1 MSPFCTP
8 TAQHTTAPTTN
19 STTTTNNHQHPNT
32 NPPNTPTTTAAMS
45 STLPTPSDVNAM
57 PYKVLQT
64 TLKTLN
70 QPATGGTLQLK
81 QRLLAYLQSQTQPAG
96 PGEPAA
102 PEDAEPAAP
111 APPDPA
117 SVPTDSGQ
125 TATAVPVPAAAPAA
139 AAAAAPLMSSST
151 ALPAALVGSGLGTGT
166 GGAGF
171 PGPPEADDAED
182 ADDDDAGDGDGDGAK
197 SKKAAHFTL
206 HEFTRMGHCMMVPE
220 LRTALASIMKGKSQ
234 EQIDAGYNGWD
245 DFAEYFNNPENIF
258 LHPELG
264 QTGQYEGSPRI
275 DTRGLDPNK
284 LSEKRS
290 AKQLKAKW
298 AELKKYLTKY
308 FANWNASGQMTADV
322 AEKSI
327 SDFLCVGQKHPKE
340 RLIKYIHLIFKGDED
355 LMCFAS
361 KLIGEHGVE
370 SGVTKP
376 QGGGASGGGSGGKKR
391 KHLDGDALAAAMAT
405 ESPAQKKMAAA
416 WETEAAAKSA
426 EVALQLIQQLDSAPD
441 AFKPLLEARIKKL
454 LEDGNGP
461 EAPPAAQ

>member
-8 TAQHTTAPTTN
+8 TAQHTTTN
-19 STTTTNNHQHPNT
+19 STATTNNHQHPNT
-32 NPPNTPTTTAAMS
+32 NPPNTPTTTATMP

-64 TLKTLN
+64 TLKTLR
-70 QPATGGTLQLK
+70 QPATGGTLDLK
-81 QRLLAYLQSQTQPAG
+81 RRLLTYLQSQTQPEG

-102 PEDAEPAAP
+102 PPEDAASTAP
-111 APPDPA
+111 APPSQA
-117 SVPTDSGQ
+117 SGPTDSGQ
-125 TATAVPVPAAAPAA
+125 TAVAVPVPAAAPATA
-139 AAAAAPLMSSST
+139 AATAAAAAPLMSSGT
-151 ALPAALVGSGLGTGT
+151 ALPAALAGSGLGTGN

-171 PGPPEADDAED
+171 PTPAEADDASAED
-182 ADDDDAGDGDGDGAK
+182 DGDDDASDGDGDGAK

-206 HEFTRMGHCMMVPE
+206 HEFTRLGHCMTVPE

-234 EQIDAGYNGWD
+234 EQIDAGYDGWVE
-245 DFAEYFNNPENIF
+245 FAEYFNDADHIF
-258 LHPELG
+258 LHPDLDEDG
-264 QTGQYEGSPRI
+264 EYAGSPRI
-275 DTRGLDPNK
+275 DTSALDPNK

-298 AELKKYLTKY
+298 GELKKYLTKY
-308 FANWNASGQMTADV
+308 FANWNASGQMTSDV

-340 RLIKYIHLIFKGDED
+340 RLIKYNHLVFRGDED

-376 QGGGASGGGSGGKKR
+376 QGGSGSGGKKR

-405 ESPAQKKMAAA
+405 ESPAQKKMATA

-426 EVALQLIQQLDSAPD
+426 EVALQLIQQLGSAPD
-441 AFKPLLEARIKKL
+441 AFKPLLEARIKQL
-454 LEDGNGP
+454 LGGGNGP